1 MTTNLLDD
9 LRLLDAHVR
18 ARMRRVLRSSAGCI
32 AAVLLLSAC
41 SGGSHQGTTV
51 AYERPKEPVD
61 TLKPGPFNPN
71 LNVSHLTMLKSGG
84 RAAFA
89 IELYHVKRLQANVP
103 VILHLLGS
111 EREVLYS
118 TGVSHLPHSLQYIAL
133 LRPGQDAWWVDDHI
147 PPRLASSGATVLV
160 GTGTTPR
167 LQSIPDVLT
176 AHVHLHKQGGVAV
189 LSGDLVNRSASTQ
202 AEVAVDAVALRSN
215 EIVAAGR
222 AVVGTVPA
230 HGSLVPFE
238 ISLVGNPVGGRI
250 EVTVAP
256 TVP

>member
-9 LRLLDAHVR
+9 LRLLPP

-32 AAVLLLSAC
+32 AAVLMLSAC

-51 AYERPKEPVD
+51 TYERPKEPVD

-71 LNVSHLTMLKSGG
+71 LNVSHLTMLSGGG

-89 IELYHVKRLQANVP
+89 IEVYHVKRLQANVP

-118 TGVSHLPHSLQYIAL
+118 TGAGHLPPSLQYIAL
-133 LRPGQDAWWVDDHI
+133 LRPGQDAWWVDDQI
-147 PPRLASSGATVLV
+147 PARLASSGATVRV

-167 LQSIPDVLT
+167 LHSIPDVLT
-176 AHVHLHKQGGVAV
+176 TGIHLRRQGGLAV
-189 LSGDLVNRSASTQ
+189 LSGDLINRSATTQ
-202 AEVAVDAVALRSN
+202 TKVAVYAVALRSN
-215 EIVAAGR
+215 QIVAAGR
-222 AVVGTVPA
+222 AVVETLPP
-230 HGSLVPFE
+230 HGSHTPFQM
-238 ISLVGNPVGGRI
+238 SLVGDPAGGRI

-256 TVP
+256 TAH